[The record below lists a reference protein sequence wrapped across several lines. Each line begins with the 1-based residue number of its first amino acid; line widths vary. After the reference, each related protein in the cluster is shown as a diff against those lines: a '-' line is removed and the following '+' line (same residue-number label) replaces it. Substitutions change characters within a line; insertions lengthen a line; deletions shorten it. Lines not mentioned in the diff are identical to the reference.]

1 MATAWRVA
9 LIQDITEN
17 DSDKTFTVPAGAEW
31 EVLWIYVQYTS
42 TATAG
47 VRQLEIQIIDNGNI
61 IAQWQTG
68 VTQSE
73 GLGYNYLFGGGIP
86 DSLTTRD
93 TNYITTP
100 LMGAQ
105 FLGAG
110 QTIRIWDNNAI
121 DASADD
127 MIVRMEYGYHEI

>member
-1 MATAWRVA
+1 MTTAWRVS
-9 LIQDITEN
+9 LTQDVTEN
-17 DSDKTFTVPAGAEW
+17 DSDKTFTVPANVEW
-31 EVLWIYVQYTS
+31 EILWIWVQYTS
-42 TATAG
+42 TATVG
-47 VRQLEIQIIDNGNI
+47 VRQLEIQIIDSGNI

-73 GLGYNYLFGGGIP
+73 GLVYNYLFGGGIP
-86 DSLTTRD
+86 DSLVTRD
-93 TNYITTP
+93 VNYITTP

-105 FLGAG
+105 FLGEG

-127 MIVRMEYGYHEI
+127 MIIRLEYGYHEI